1 MSLGVYVL
9 DRSGRQS
16 RYLSDDMDNS
26 FIKICESAPPES
38 VRSGVMKY
46 GDAMFNRNQ
55 LMRLIEE
62 LEALEGEPPPVVVDI
77 LDAARYAWRESLYL
91 FIRGD

>member
-1 MSLGVYVL
+1 MSLGMYVL
-9 DRSGRQS
+9 DRSGRQT
-16 RYLSDDMDNS
+16 RYFSDDVNNS
-26 FIKICESAPPES
+26 FMRICESAPPES

-46 GDAMFNRNQ
+46 GDTMFNRNQ
-55 LMRLIEE
+55 LVRLIEE
-62 LEALEGEPPPVVVDI
+62 LEALEGGPPAVVIDI